1 MDPYHPFQ
9 LEMEKRREHQFE
21 EMKGIA
27 NSPDFHMFT
36 QKEFNKTWTHYEDET
51 AEKMK
56 AINRVRTPTS
66 SLPTTW
72 KQDGFPRQMTIS
84 NNNMKSS
91 QGGPSFRYKLY
102 CITLPNMESKS

>member
-21 EMKGIA
+21 KMKGIA

-51 AEKMK
+51 AEKM
-56 AINRVRTPTS
+56 NRVGTPVS
-66 SLPTTW
+66 SLPTW
-72 KQDGFPRQMTIS
+72 KQNGFPRQMAIS
-84 NNNMKSS
+84 NNNMKSL
-91 QGGPSFRYKLY
+91 QGGPSFRYKLD
-102 CITLPNMESKS
+102 CIT

>member
-1 MDPYHPFQ
+1 
-9 LEMEKRREHQFE
+9 MEKRRVHQFE

-51 AEKMK
+51 AGETK
-56 AINRVRTPTS
+56 AVNRFGTPTS
-66 SLPTTW
+66 SLPTW
-72 KQDGFPRQMTIS
+72 KQDGFPRRMKIS
-84 NNNMKSS
+84 NNNMKPS

-102 CITLPNMESKS
+102 CII